1 MKKKKKNQT
10 LDIYLKGEDKKWPRG
25 WLGKWRTQDISLS
38 CQFMLGSWAAQ
49 RNKTKK
55 LKERER
61 RERRRK
67 SGERETQWS
76 RQPRC

>member
-1 MKKKKKNQT
+1 MGGLVSGGRK
-10 LDIYLKGEDKKWPRG
+10 
-25 WLGKWRTQDISLS
+25 ISLKVVNS
-38 CQFMLGSWAAQ
+38 CWDAQ

-61 RERRRK
+61 RERRRRK

-76 RQPRC
+76 QGVEEKKEAMKREREREI

>member
-1 MKKKKKNQT
+1 M
-10 LDIYLKGEDKKWPRG
+10 
-25 WLGKWRTQDISLS
+25 RTRSDHVGGLVSGGRKISLKVVNS
-38 CQFMLGSWAAQ
+38 CWAAQ

-67 SGERETQWS
+67 SGEREIQWS